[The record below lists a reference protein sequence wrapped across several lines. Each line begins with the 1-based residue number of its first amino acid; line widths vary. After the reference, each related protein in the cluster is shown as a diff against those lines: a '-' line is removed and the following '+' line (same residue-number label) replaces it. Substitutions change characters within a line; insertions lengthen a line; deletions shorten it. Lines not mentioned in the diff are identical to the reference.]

1 MNATADSP
9 RPFYPQLEGMR
20 AVAALGVLTTHVAF
34 QTATLDV
41 PIIGPILG
49 RLDLAVAL
57 FFALS
62 GFLLW
67 RPYAVAARTDAPPPA
82 VGRYLRHRFVR
93 IWPAYAVVVIA
104 VLLLVPQAR
113 GSSATVWIANLTL
126 TQVFVPLTLAPGLTQ
141 MWSLSVEV
149 AFYLLLPVFGYALIR
164 MRGPRARL
172 RVPELLGVA
181 ALSLAWGPVA
191 GLLPLQAGVE
201 PHNWVFGHLPWFA
214 AGLIL
219 AELSASGVDARWS
232 ANRPVMF
239 VVFVVA
245 YGLASTPIA
254 GPVGLA
260 PMSDAQYAA
269 KMFLGGIGAY
279 AVLAPLVLGG
289 GRFRF
294 LDSRVMAALG
304 RWSYGIFIWHVAI
317 LASVF
322 GLFGI
327 AAFDGHF
334 VTVWLLTVV
343 LTVPVSAAGYAFVE
357 EPLRRALKR
366 REGRAAEVTAVE
378 TATIAAT

>member
-1 MNATADSP
+1 
-9 RPFYPQLEGMR
+9 MR

-172 RVPELLGVA
+172 RVPVLLGVA

-269 KMFLGGIGAY
+269 KMLLGGIGAY
-279 AVLAPLVLGG
+279 AVLAPLVLGD

-294 LDSRVMAALG
+294 LDSPVMAALG
-304 RWSYGIFIWHVAI
+304 RWSYGIFVWHVAI

-334 VTVWLLTVV
+334 VTVWLLTAVI
-343 LTVPVSAAGYAFVE
+343 TVPVSAAGYAFVE

-366 REGRAAEVTAVE
+366 REGRTAEVTAVE
-378 TATIAAT
+378 TATIAAN